1 MNTINER
8 TKIELF
14 AALAATPFVV
24 GFIFWL
30 SSINSSANGSEKKIA
45 EIEQRQN
52 NQNELLISIKEDL
65 TLVKY
70 KLEIKEKK

>member
-1 MNTINER
+1 MIINDK

-14 AALAATPFVV
+14 AALAVTPFIV

-30 SSINSSANGSEKKIA
+30 SSINNSANGSEKKIA
-45 EIEQRQN
+45 QLEQNQQNQN
-52 NQNELLISIKEDL
+52 NLLISIKEDL

-70 KLEIKEKK
+70 KLEIKEK